1 MSDLKGL
8 SKPNKLAKIFAES
21 RRGSALLLPSK
32 GRLQITRRSPLI
44 PIFLIVAV
52 DVLGLTIILPLL
64 PFYAEKMGASATQV
78 GLLVSV
84 YSLCQ
89 LFSGPLLGRLSDRT
103 GRKPLLLLSQAG
115 TFIGFLVL
123 AYAGSLWIV
132 FLARIIDGLTA
143 GNISLAQAYISDVT
157 EPEKRTGS
165 FALIGIAFGLGFL
178 IGPAISGFLAQYS
191 YQYPIFAA
199 AALSATSILATATLL
214 PGTKPEAGGDGRK
227 LSVLDWGNYAQ
238 FFRRPELGPLL
249 WQFAVFMM
257 AFSLFISGF
266 ALFAERRFSFG
277 PKQVGYV
284 YGYIGLLGV
293 ILQGGLI
300 GRLSG
305 KFGDSKLVQW
315 GFLLATIGYAA
326 LAFTFRIPALLVV
339 SAISSIGSGAL
350 RPALTSLITQRS
362 KRTEQGTVLGLTQS
376 LNSVS
381 SILAP
386 ALGGMLINMHLLSTW
401 ACVTAGFCAAGLLL
415 QRSANLAESQPSV
428 QRHPV
433 RP

>member
-1 MSDLKGL
+1 MPL
-8 SKPNKLAKIFAES
+8 
-21 RRGSALLLPSK
+21 
-32 GRLQITRRSPLI
+32 TRRSPLI

-52 DVLGLTIILPLL
+52 DILGLTIILPLL

-84 YSLCQ
+84 YALCQ

-103 GRKPLLLLSQAG
+103 GRKPLLLLSQLG

-123 AYAGSLWIV
+123 AYAPSLWVV
-132 FLARIIDGLTA
+132 FLARIIDGSTA

-157 EPEKRTGS
+157 EPEKRTGA

-214 PGTKPEAGGDGRK
+214 PSTTPAAASDGRK
-227 LSVLDWGNYAQ
+227 LSVLDWGAYVQ
-238 FFRRPELGPLL
+238 FFKRPELGPLL

-257 AFSLFISGF
+257 AFSFFISGF
-266 ALFAERRFSFG
+266 ALFAERRYSFG

-284 YGYIGLLGV
+284 YAYVGFLGI

-300 GRLSG
+300 GRLSRR
-305 KFGDSKLVQW
+305 FGDLPLVQW
-315 GFLLATIGYAA
+315 GFRLAAVGYAA
-326 LAFTFRIPALLVV
+326 LAFAFGIPALLAV
-339 SAISSIGSGAL
+339 SAVSSMGSGAL
-350 RPALTSLITQRS
+350 RPALTSLITQRT

-376 LNSVS
+376 LNSVA
-381 SILAP
+381 SIIAP
-386 ALGGMLINMHLLSTW
+386 AMAGMLINLQLLSTW
-401 ACVTAGFCAAGLLL
+401 AFVMAGFCAAGLFL
-415 QRSANLAESQPSV
+415 QRQAAAGGTEDP
-428 QRHPV
+428 R
-433 RP
+433 